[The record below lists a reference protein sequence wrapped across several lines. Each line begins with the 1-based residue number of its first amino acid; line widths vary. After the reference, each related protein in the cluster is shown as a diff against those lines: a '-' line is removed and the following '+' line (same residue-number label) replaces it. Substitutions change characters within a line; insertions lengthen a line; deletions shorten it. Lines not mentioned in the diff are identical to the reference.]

1 MSFMSKQTI
10 SLTNQ
15 EWRILFLLMKHKGR
29 SSFDHMMTESGLCLG
44 HFMNHA
50 NELLKKGLITQG
62 ETFKDYVITPKGRRM
77 VKGAA
82 LVIP

>member
-1 MSFMSKQTI
+1 
-10 SLTNQ
+10 
-15 EWRILFLLMKHKGR
+15 
-29 SSFDHMMTESGLCLG
+29 MMTESGLCLG